1 MFAGLTERDFD
12 AYQPQKW
19 RSNTFNLER
28 IAVREKLSLLGRAA
42 GALIGS
48 DGQPLMVEL
57 SAEHPAL
64 WNHRQVDCQQVFLS
78 RGTEARRQLDTFID
92 RGRSMASLLEDPSP
106 QRSHIFL
113 FAGIWLEHVRIGL
126 RLHAD
131 ARVDRENFE
140 KQVADRWEA
149 QTFVEQVRGL
159 PPDLTIGVDGGPSL
173 PASSCEDSTIPALVT
188 ALAAPRAPSEP
199 RWFSISP
206 RLDRAAAIAAGPHLA
221 ATVHEILIALMPAY
235 QFIAWTPDND
245 HISMRD
251 QLRERTALIKR
262 RGLARQDKV
271 RVVGGMFAGRAGT
284 VVDIDARGML
294 KVLLGSVPLKLR
306 ADEVEKDP

>member
-1 MFAGLTERDFD
+1 MFAGFTDRDFD

-28 IAVREKLSLLGRAA
+28 IAVKEKLAHLGRAA

-48 DGQPLMVEL
+48 DAQQLMVEL

-64 WNHRQVDCQQVFLS
+64 WNHKQVDSQQVFFS
-78 RGTEARRQLDTFID
+78 RGKEARRQLDTFID

-113 FAGIWLEHVRIGL
+113 FAGVWLDHVRVGL

-131 ARVDRENFE
+131 ARIDRENFE
-140 KQVADRWEA
+140 KQVADAWYA
-149 QTFVEQVRGL
+149 QTFAEQIRGL
-159 PPDLTIGVDGGPSL
+159 PAELTIAVDGGPSL
-173 PASSCEDSTIPALVT
+173 AAPAFEPTTIPALVA
-188 ALAAPRAPSEP
+188 ALAAPRPPAAP
-199 RWFSISP
+199 RWLSIGR
-206 RLDRAAAIAAGPHLA
+206 RLERADAIAAGADLA
-221 ATVHEILIALMPAY
+221 TIARDVLVALMPAY

-251 QLRERTALIKR
+251 QLRDRTAQIKR

-271 RVVGGMFAGRAGT
+271 RVVGGMFAGRTGT

-294 KVLLGSVPLKLR
+294 KVLLGNVPLKLR
-306 ADEVEKDP
+306 ADEVEKA